1 VYVYSSLILCESRM
15 TDLSRANDK
24 QGEEKRN
31 SSKRFTMNSASVGGH
46 LGVPKISP
54 SLEGWEAVWRAGD
67 ASSFCNSHPTSAGRH
82 DHSGTSLT
90 SM

>member
-1 VYVYSSLILCESRM
+1 VYSSLILCESRM

-46 LGVPKISP
+46 LGVSSSP
-54 SLEGWEAVWRAGD
+54 SLEGSEAVWRAGD
-67 ASSFCNSHPTSAGRH
+67 APSFCDSHPTSAGRH
-82 DHSGTSLT
+82 HHSGTILT
-90 SM
+90 SK